1 MSPQQNILINSNGE
15 PLLAD
20 FGLSKV
26 WTSAVHRTY
35 GMTDTLCA
43 ELDYGRLDW
52 RAVHAKPWH
61 F

>member
-1 MSPQQNILINSNGE
+1 MVPQQNILINSKGE

-26 WTSAVHRTY
+26 CPSAVHRTY

-43 ELDYGRLDW
+43 EPDYGRLDW
-52 RAVHAKPWH
+52 HAVHAKSWR